1 MGIVPSVSR
10 RGRETEA
17 TDMTPIIRILMSF
30 LAGAL
35 MLVTLADP
43 GASSRRIEIRAE
55 IAAASD
61 RAADMRRP
69 ASA

>member
-1 MGIVPSVSR
+1 
-10 RGRETEA
+10 
-17 TDMTPIIRILMSF
+17 MTPIIRILMSF